1 MYKKIIVVALFA
13 NAFFLYSC
21 SEKKEQVKTEDYT
34 QSKETSIDIEL
45 YSQNALEILSRHK
58 EGNLQVVL
66 PNIIY
71 DQVKI
76 YDNLLVEYEKK
87 QIYAK
92 SDIEFL
98 NYKEEIDNLA
108 LVNLLMK
115 DVEIN
120 LAYNDLVS
128 EIEDLNI
135 AYSKKFNISL
145 EELNSF
151 YDLDNIIL
159 SEEVLLKIKEFS
171 QDEKQRKQAEH
182 QDNLIDMGTGGIVLA
197 AGLLPGGSL
206 ITKGAL
212 RGLSQ
217 GAKLAKQGKNLS
229 ANANTITK
237 ETYKIMSF
245 AGNTKL
251 GTSTRNKVIKSL
263 SNEVKRQVLAE
274 RQLINAK
281 RRGTALAISR
291 ATELAN
297 VSPSKIKR
305 SKEYFKVIENK
316 LEGRVG
322 DYSDGILAVHLQN
335 MRELIKK
342 NQLILS
348 ELK

>member
-1 MYKKIIVVALFA
+1 MYKKILAVAFFTNIL
-13 NAFFLYSC
+13 FLYSC
-21 SEKKEQVKTEDYT
+21 SEKKDQVKTEDYT
-34 QSKETSIDIEL
+34 QSKEKSIDIEL

-108 LVNLLMK
+108 LVSLLMK
-115 DVEIN
+115 DIEVN
-120 LAYNDLVS
+120 LAYTELVS

-145 EELNSF
+145 EKLNSF

-171 QDEKQRKQAEH
+171 QDEKQRIKIQEKDDLQA
-182 QDNLIDMGTGGIVLA
+182 LGTDGIVLA
-197 AGLLPGGSL
+197 AGLIPGGSL

-229 ANANTITK
+229 VNASAITK

-251 GTSTRNKVIKSL
+251 GASTRNKVVKIL

-281 RRGTALAISR
+281 RLGTALAIRR
-291 ATELAN
+291 ANELAN
-297 VSPSKIKR
+297 VSPSKINR

>member
-1 MYKKIIVVALFA
+1 MYRKILAIVFIA
-13 NAFFLYSC
+13 NVFFLYSC
-21 SEKKEQVKTEDYT
+21 SEKKSEVKIEDYT
-34 QSKETSIDIEL
+34 QSKDKNIDIEL

-58 EGNLQVVL
+58 EGNLQIVL

-87 QIYAK
+87 QNYAK

-98 NYKEEIDNLA
+98 SYKEEVENLA
-108 LVNLLMK
+108 LESLLMK
-115 DVEIN
+115 DIEIN
-120 LAYNDLVS
+120 FAYNELLS
-128 EIEDLNI
+128 EIEELNM
-135 AYSKKFNISL
+135 AYSEKYNVKL
-145 EELNSF
+145 DKLNSF

-159 SEEVLLKIKEFS
+159 SEEVLLKIREFS
-171 QDEKQRKQAEH
+171 QDEKQRIKIQEKEDLQA
-182 QDNLIDMGTGGIVLA
+182 LGTDGIIMA
-197 AGLLPGGSL
+197 AGLIPGGSL

-212 RGLSQ
+212 RGFSQ
-217 GAKLAKQGKNLS
+217 GAKLAKQGKDLS
-229 ANANTITK
+229 ANASFITK
-237 ETYKIMSF
+237 ETYKIMSL

-251 GTSTRNKVIKSL
+251 GVSTRDKVVSSL

-281 RRGTALAISR
+281 RIGTTLAISR

-297 VSPSKIKR
+297 VSPAKIKR

-335 MRELIKK
+335 VRELIKK
-342 NQLILS
+342 NQLILN
-348 ELK
+348 ETK